1 MVVIFPDFLLN
12 LTGFFQGKHL
22 MPFYANVMYNFG
34 NLVLHNCTVIFDAE
48 RVYWKLQ
55 VTKFKNKE
63 VIANSKPQT
72 LEKNV
77 PKI

>member
-48 RVYWKLQ
+48 RVY
-55 VTKFKNKE
+55 
-63 VIANSKPQT
+63 
-72 LEKNV
+72 
-77 PKI
+77 